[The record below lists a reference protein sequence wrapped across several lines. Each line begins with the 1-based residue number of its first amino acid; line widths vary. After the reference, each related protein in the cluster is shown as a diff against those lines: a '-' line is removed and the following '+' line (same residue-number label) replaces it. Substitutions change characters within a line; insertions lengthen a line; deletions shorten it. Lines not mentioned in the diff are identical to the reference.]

1 MATKTKLTAKE
12 KEALE
17 AQKQSEAEDRSAA
30 ERRDRI
36 TRMLK
41 ETPPGRLLE
50 AALKQNDVFH
60 AYLFYGPGD
69 SLKDDAAMTFAASI
83 LTGSDHLVLE
93 RREPEASASVITQ
106 MHHGEHSDFIFL
118 DGSRREAIKKEEVD
132 MIQRRFSLTASSER
146 GTKVYVITH
155 AENSSLSAMN
165 SLLKFLEEPA
175 ENVYAILTADNIER
189 ILPTIRSRCI
199 TVPFQALSRE
209 TLIAFCEEEGLDEED
224 IFFVSIASPRPNEAG
239 KMAAGRSYQTAKRM
253 LRQYLNIDAS
263 RDLLFADYEY
273 RYRSKAGNDDGEGVR
288 YKDARDENLDT
299 LDLYFRFLVQFFHDV
314 LKNDGAGPSWYHDAV
329 TAMQRRN
336 DYVRICTEQMKIAAE
351 ARDKVNRNNDLS
363 LLLAQTISR
372 LEDSEHVQ

>member
-17 AQKQSEAEDRSAA
+17 LEKQQAEQDREAGR
-30 ERRDRI
+30 RRDRI
-36 TRMLK
+36 TRLLL
-41 ETPPGRLLE
+41 ETPPGKLLNS
-50 AALKQNDVFH
+50 ALASGEVFH

-69 SLKDDAAMTFAASI
+69 SLKDDAAFTFAASV
-83 LTGSDHLVLE
+83 LTQRDHLVIE
-93 RREPEASASVITQ
+93 GSEDKVTAGVIAQ
-106 MHHGEHSDFIFL
+106 MVHGEHSDFIFL
-118 DGSRREAIKKEEVD
+118 DGSRKDAIKKEEVD
-132 MIQRRFSLTASSER
+132 AVQRRFSLTASSDT
-146 GTKVYVITH
+146 GIKVYVITH

-175 ENVYAILTADNIER
+175 DNVYAILTADNIER

-199 TVPFQALSRE
+199 TVPFQSLSRD
-209 TLIAFCEEEGLDEED
+209 TLISFCEEEGLDDED
-224 IFFVSIASPRPNEAG
+224 IFFVSIAAPRPNEAG

-273 RYRSKAGNDDGEGVR
+273 RYRSKAGNDEGEGVR

-299 LDLYFRFLVQFFHDV
+299 LELYFRFLVQYFHDV
-314 LKNDGAGPSWYHDAV
+314 LANDGSGPSWYHESV
-329 TAMQRRN
+329 TAERN
-336 DYVRICTEQMKIAAE
+336 RSDFERVCTAKMKIAAE

-363 LLLAQTISR
+363 LLLAQTIFR
-372 LEDSEHVQ
+372 LEDTEHA